1 MPSFSATHILRALR
15 IVACGLIFIHGFTR
29 IVDGGVV
36 PFGAFLNDS
45 HLPFGLAIAWGI
57 TLLELVGTAV
67 LASGHLVR
75 PLALYFA
82 TELCV
87 GIELVHVHAG
97 WFVVGG
103 GSNGME
109 YSVLL
114 IAVFAAVAL
123 GSEGSREPGA
133 GSGN

>member
-1 MPSFSATHILRALR
+1 MPSISATLVLRALR

-29 IVDGGVV
+29 VVDGGVA
-36 PFGAFLNDS
+36 PFGLFLNDS

-67 LASGHLVR
+67 LASGHVVR

-82 TELCV
+82 AELSV
-87 GIELVHVHAG
+87 GVALVQVHSR
-97 WFVVGG
+97 WFVVDS

-109 YSVLL
+109 HSVLL
-114 IAVFAAVAL
+114 IAVFVAVAL
-123 GSEGSREPGA
+123 GSEGSGKPQG
-133 GSGN
+133 